1 MKRNISLLI
10 TTLVFAAGCAT
21 TYNDPVPPV
30 AGTMSDAEVA
40 GVVQVANEGEVSM
53 GQTASQ
59 KATSEEVRA
68 FAQMMVTDHN
78 NALSQLRSFLS
89 SNNMTP
95 ADTNES
101 RNLRSAGQQTVT
113 ALNTYSGRAFD
124 REYMRSQ
131 VEMHQWLL
139 NALDNTLI
147 PSTRSAGFRTWL
159 QTQRSAVAT
168 HLDRARRIQ
177 SGL

>member
-1 MKRNISLLI
+1 MKRNVFVLAA
-10 TTLVFAAGCAT
+10 TLVFAVACAT
-21 TYNDPVPPV
+21 TDTTMQPMPG
-30 AGTMSDAEVA
+30 AMSDAEVA
-40 GVVQVANEGEVSM
+40 GIVQVANEGEVSH
-53 GQTASQ
+53 GQAASQ
-59 KATSEEVRA
+59 KATTEEVRA
-68 FAQMMVTDHN
+68 FAQMMVSDHT
-78 NALSQLRSFLS
+78 NALDQMRSFLS
-89 SNNMTP
+89 TNNMSASET
-95 ADTNES
+95 TES
-101 RNLRSAGQQTVT
+101 RNLKSAGQQTMT

-147 PSTRSAGFRTWL
+147 PSTRNAGFRTWL
-159 QTQRSAVAT
+159 QTQRGAVAT